1 MRCTTYCTS
10 RPTSCMIVGFREYSL
25 LLLRYHPSWRRVR
38 PGVRPR
44 GAAGYAGRD
53 MGLSEA
59 RKPVVG
65 CVTN

>member
-1 MRCTTYCTS
+1 MAS
-10 RPTSCMIVGFREYSL
+10 RLHFQTHLGYDCRVSRVQLSAPVL
-25 LLLRYHPSWRRVR
+25 PPVWRRVR